1 MFNTQLF
8 NPGYI
13 GSTQAY
19 SLNILQRN
27 QWVGFEGA
35 PISKALSFCT
45 PVQSK
50 RLAYGLTAINDKIG
64 PIINNS
70 FAADLA
76 YHLVLNGNDNILS
89 LGMKFS
95 LNSYNVDTDD
105 LNLNQIN
112 DPLFN
117 IESTGLKPNIGTEF
131 ITTHQN
137 FTLDFLFLIFFRMSS
152 LDKVDTYILHREFYL
167 ISLETLSYDL
177 AHWLK

>member
-1 MFNTQLF
+1 MHQHNRVYVQSLYVQHPAF

-19 SLNILQRN
+19 SLNLLQRN

-35 PISKALSFCT
+35 PVSKALSFST

-50 RLAYGLTAINDKIG
+50 DWHMKPNAINDKIG

-95 LNSYNVDTDD
+95 LNSYNIIFQR
-105 LNLNQIN
+105 L
-112 DPLFN
+112 
-117 IESTGLKPNIGTEF
+117 ESQSN
-131 ITTHQN
+131 
-137 FTLDFLFLIFFRMSS
+137 
-152 LDKVDTYILHREFYL
+152 
-167 ISLETLSYDL
+167 
-177 AHWLK
+177 